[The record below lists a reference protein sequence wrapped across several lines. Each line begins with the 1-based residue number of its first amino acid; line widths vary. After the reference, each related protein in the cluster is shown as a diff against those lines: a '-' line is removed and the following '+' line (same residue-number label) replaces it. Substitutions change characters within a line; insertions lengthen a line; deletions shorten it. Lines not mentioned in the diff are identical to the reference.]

1 MNSYLWGSLSDSVSL
16 LCLAYRNYTSRGH
29 VFGFYADAILF
40 GSKARKQAHSK
51 LCNCFRN
58 AATGQKS
65 ALEKPKMWPREVY
78 IPFAGQVSAFRGLV
92 TRLR

>member
-1 MNSYLWGSLSDSVSL
+1 
-16 LCLAYRNYTSRGH
+16 
-29 VFGFYADAILF
+29 AILF

-65 ALEKPKMWPREVY
+65 ALENRKCGRVKY
-78 IPFAGQVSAFRGLV
+78 NIIDFRKIITKHENLYFD
-92 TRLR
+92 

>member
-1 MNSYLWGSLSDSVSL
+1 MNRKNILFWG
-16 LCLAYRNYTSRGH
+16 NYTSRGH
-29 VFGFYADAILF
+29 VFGFYGNAILF

-65 ALEKPKMWPREVY
+65 ALKNRKCGRAKYITDIEPFLFSIVDNGFSNIADREVVL
-78 IPFAGQVSAFRGLV
+78 FA
-92 TRLR
+92 